1 MAIVQSEA
9 TMTTKQLTDEQ
20 AEVRCARCG
29 RRRGNHG
36 KMAESCMRMADGRVI
51 SGRFVAAEATDGKP
65 SA

>member
-1 MAIVQSEA
+1 
-9 TMTTKQLTDEQ
+9 MTTKQHLTDEQ

-51 SGRFVAAEATDGKP
+51 TGRFVAPEATDDKP